1 MPVRALPHPSIIIGS
16 ISTIMKNSN
25 FRLIQSSPS
34 RDNMRLRTLAIELSK
49 LEGLTAQKLEFE
61 QYQTGGDLAARW
73 LSDILAFDDISDDC
87 RVADLGSG
95 NGILGIG
102 AVLLGAK
109 SALLVE
115 IDEESCSVCRR
126 NIASL
131 GLEEQVEV
139 VQLEIGR
146 DDLEIGDSDIIIS
159 NPPWGRQ
166 TRASDRPFM
175 EEIISTGVKAH
186 LMHSAEATHVEKFF
200 IGSGWGTEKYGIADF
215 ALPSAYDHHT
225 RERGRTKAVFW
236 RMTPP

>member
-1 MPVRALPHPSIIIGS
+1 
-16 ISTIMKNSN
+16 
-25 FRLIQSSPS
+25 
-34 RDNMRLRTLAIELSK
+34 MRLRTLAIELSK

-146 DDLEIGDSDIIIS
+146 DDLEIGDSVIKD
-159 NPPWGRQ
+159 
-166 TRASDRPFM
+166 
-175 EEIISTGVKAH
+175 GVK
-186 LMHSAEATHVEKFF
+186 L
-200 IGSGWGTEKYGIADF
+200 
-215 ALPSAYDHHT
+215 
-225 RERGRTKAVFW
+225 
-236 RMTPP
+236 